1 MSKRGT
7 IKYKWI
13 VECHLDS
20 RDRLQCVFCIKW
32 FDRKG
37 VFSDHPWRQYKCIFC
52 EEELQENCIL
62 KEHMWLLR
70 MLDVFNGIYLWMFV
84 WNLFPYEI
92 QKFEEFNSI
101 NSKLENFFPMQFKNL
116 NSLILYSSKLEKF
129 FPMKF
134 KNLNNLIL

>member
-1 MSKRGT
+1 M
-7 IKYKWI
+7 
-13 VECHLDS
+13 
-20 RDRLQCVFCIKW
+20 FCIKW

-84 WNLFPYEI
+84 QGKLICMFCNKKFYWNWILVYPVLMCHGE
-92 QKFEEFNSI
+92 KSFEVLNECFHDKGIYFSCRNCNLEFCSHANLKYHIALMSLWGG
-101 NSKLENFFPMQFKNL
+101 KL
-116 NSLILYSSKLEKF
+116 LYL
-129 FPMKF
+129 
-134 KNLNNLIL
+134 